1 MESSTP
7 SSGYKTALSARFRVE
22 PRDRICSEQT
32 SPPLLRLGVDTVDE
46 KIQNIETQ
54 IQKVQ
59 THRTTLNYVIAQF
72 QRSSSPQCQTLQE
85 ALVHLK
91 TMLQT
96 CHWRLERPKR
106 YQMSLILMDVDR
118 QAPVT
123 NQVMLFNEINILCSQ
138 IIKMATDLKILIDEF
153 LGDPIATS
161 PSSLTHIVEN
171 ATSATEDTKCLVDII
186 GDLDRDAMNQCIT
199 ELQNRKTND
208 NNARRI
214 GAETDS
220 LLQETRKVFYELVQG
235 CEKCLV

>member
-1 MESSTP
+1 M
-7 SSGYKTALSARFRVE
+7 K
-22 PRDRICSEQT
+22 
-32 SPPLLRLGVDTVDE
+32 
-46 KIQNIETQ
+46 NIETQ
-54 IQKVQ
+54 IEKVQ
-59 THRTTLNYVIAQF
+59 THRTTLDYVITQF

-91 TMLQT
+91 AMLQT

-106 YQMSLILMDVDR
+106 YQMSLILTDVDR

-123 NQVMLFNEINILCSQ
+123 KQVMLFNEINILCSQ
-138 IIKMATDLKILIDEF
+138 IIKMATDLKAIYHRYHSHQILIDEF

-161 PSSLTHIVEN
+161 PSSLTHIVGN
-171 ATSATEDTKCLVDII
+171 ATTATEDSKCLVDII
-186 GDLDRDAMNQCIT
+186 GDLDRDTMDQCIT
-199 ELQNRKTND
+199 ELQSRKTND

-214 GAETDS
+214 GAETDR